1 MSRTQSDTQRV
12 LRGEKTH
19 REPFCYVRSGMSAL
33 AQRIA
38 EEVDELAEGKD
49 WQAQAQ
55 PTRRPAVPSQR
66 IRAARLRTDAL
77 AAKLLGRSLN

>member
-1 MSRTQSDTQRV
+1 MPKTQSNTLRV
-12 LRGEKTH
+12 LRGEKRH

-49 WQAQAQ
+49 
-55 PTRRPAVPSQR
+55 
-66 IRAARLRTDAL
+66 
-77 AAKLLGRSLN
+77 

>member
-49 WQAQAQ
+49 
-55 PTRRPAVPSQR
+55 
-66 IRAARLRTDAL
+66 
-77 AAKLLGRSLN
+77 